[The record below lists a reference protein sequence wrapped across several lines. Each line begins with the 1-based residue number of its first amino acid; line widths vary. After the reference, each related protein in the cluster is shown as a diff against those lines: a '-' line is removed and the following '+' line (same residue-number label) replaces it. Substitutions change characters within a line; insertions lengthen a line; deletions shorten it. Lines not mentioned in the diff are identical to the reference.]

1 MVTIHVQKNQTYCSK
16 DGKLF
21 AKAFCDTTVLTFD
34 TSIDKVDDQVVFYI
48 SFEVWPSVNSFLIMK
63 RVWSVSKKKHSS
75 NVTTPRSKQTNEN
88 LDSQLP
94 EHLSPSPEKP
104 VLQTQVNE
112 PMVLIHLASTSQTG
126 TEALHSSMSK

>member
-1 MVTIHVQKNQTYCSK
+1 MYKKIKHIVVGTENYLPS
-16 DGKLF
+16 
-21 AKAFCDTTVLTFD
+21 FCDNTVLTFD
-34 TSIDKVDDQVVFYI
+34 TSIDKVDDRVFFYL
-48 SFEVWPSVNSFLIMK
+48 SFEVRPSVNSFLIMK

-75 NVTTPRSKQTNEN
+75 NVSTPRSKQTNEN

-112 PMVLIHLASTSQTG
+112 PMVLIHLALTSQTG

>member
-1 MVTIHVQKNQTYCSK
+1 M
-16 DGKLF
+16 
-21 AKAFCDTTVLTFD
+21 
-34 TSIDKVDDQVVFYI
+34 
-48 SFEVWPSVNSFLIMK
+48 NSFLIMK

-75 NVTTPRSKQTNEN
+75 NVSTPRSKQTNEN

-112 PMVLIHLASTSQTG
+112 PMVLIHLALRSHIRAL
-126 TEALHSSMSK
+126 ALHSSMSGEKIKSPYNVKKIEISIKYNRKPI